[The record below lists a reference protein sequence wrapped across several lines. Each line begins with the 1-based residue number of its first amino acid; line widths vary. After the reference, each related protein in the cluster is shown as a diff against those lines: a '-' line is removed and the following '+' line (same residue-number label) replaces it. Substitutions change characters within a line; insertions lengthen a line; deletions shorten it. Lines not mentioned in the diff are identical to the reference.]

1 MHTQMD
7 LRHLNSSNDLVKIGV
22 SLKDYYPSVEWDIL
36 EVPAERH
43 EKRYDCCPN
52 DFFPGN

>member
-1 MHTQMD
+1 MYTQMD